1 MEDIMKIVQF
11 FEKFV
16 LLTKGVIKR
25 NQNGKN
31 DKNMNSI
38 TYH

>member
-1 MEDIMKIVQF
+1 MKIVQF

-16 LLTKGVIKR
+16 LLTNGVIKR
-25 NQNGKN
+25 NQNEKN
-31 DKNMNSI
+31 DKKMNSI